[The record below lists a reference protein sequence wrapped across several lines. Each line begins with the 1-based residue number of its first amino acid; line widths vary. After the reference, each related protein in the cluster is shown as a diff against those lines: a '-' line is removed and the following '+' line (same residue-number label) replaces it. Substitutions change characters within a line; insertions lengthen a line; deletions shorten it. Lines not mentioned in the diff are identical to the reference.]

1 MWDIYLFSIWDRDI
15 TLYILEYDYDKLCW
29 YDIFHVFKENEFLKE
44 NEFQRKMRYDYMWY
58 VKSL

>member
-1 MWDIYLFSIWDRDI
+1 MWAIYLFPIWDRGI

-29 YDIFHVFKENEFLKE
+29 YDIFHMFKGNEFLKE

-58 VKSL
+58 VKSS